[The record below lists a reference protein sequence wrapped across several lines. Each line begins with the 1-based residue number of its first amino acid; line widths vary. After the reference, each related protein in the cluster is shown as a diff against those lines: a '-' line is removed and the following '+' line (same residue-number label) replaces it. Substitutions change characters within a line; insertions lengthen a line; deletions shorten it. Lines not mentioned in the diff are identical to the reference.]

1 LMVMSLSVRGEKK
14 GLNLGPMASFD
25 KRVLKVVPEPAMA
38 RLAPAALGVRCL
50 ESADRRDANR
60 GETWL
65 Q

>member
-1 LMVMSLSVRGEKK
+1 
-14 GLNLGPMASFD
+14 MASFD

-38 RLAPAALGVRCL
+38 RLAPATLGVRCL